1 MDKKS
6 KMPAKIKRSKEKI
19 YSSLIDEL
27 LETDVFQSSVKE
39 ELSLE
44 VKQLLKNF

>member
-1 MDKKS
+1 MDKKA
-6 KMPAKIKRSKEKI
+6 KMPARIKRSKEKLP
-19 YSSLIDEL
+19 SSLIDEL

-44 VKQLLKNF
+44 VKQLLKDF